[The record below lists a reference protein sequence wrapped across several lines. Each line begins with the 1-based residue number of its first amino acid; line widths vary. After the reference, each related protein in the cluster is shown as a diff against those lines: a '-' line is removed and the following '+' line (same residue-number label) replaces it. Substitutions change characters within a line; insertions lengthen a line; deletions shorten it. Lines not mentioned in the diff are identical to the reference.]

1 MAKVTINDKESLLD
15 KDQKNFTFK
24 NFTLSSETNNLV
36 YKAYDSDGAI
46 LAKGLLTVYTSKKA
60 GTDSATKKP
69 TVTTYPISDKDFRI
83 ISPTSNPYKTTDNLI
98 KIEGRVNKGV
108 VKYITVNDF
117 RLSKFPQLGT
127 AWSYFANKDYGTMND
142 GINLYTIKYYGQ
154 NDELLFTNLFT
165 IVKEQKEEEKVVVPT
180 EATGSTAGTGSSTEG

>member
-60 GTDSATKKP
+60 GTDSAAKKP